1 MHVGLVWL
9 VKLGPEF
16 LVLDSFRYT
25 LEHDMHFVC
34 SVCVCCLCSAVS
46 EFSNGF
52 LSGVYNLFVCYIQTD
67 III

>member
-34 SVCVCCLCSAVS
+34 SVCVCVV
-46 EFSNGF
+46 FVR
-52 LSGVYNLFVCYIQTD
+52 LSPSLVMGSCQVFITYSYVIYKPIL
-67 III
+67 